1 MAQRCE
7 AWTPLLE
14 SRMRRT
20 FVVLMTV
27 GISACGTAGT
37 SGSGANTETRS
48 MDYLT
53 CVSQQRAYANQYR
66 AAGASVYD
74 VNLGTSSGKAIR
86 ICGGDGSVLVT
97 CSSPDRKM
105 IIHKSSYRCR

>member
-1 MAQRCE
+1 MRSA
-7 AWTPLLE
+7 LL
-14 SRMRRT
+14 
-20 FVVLMTV
+20 VLMTIGV
-27 GISACGTAGT
+27 SACGTVGT

-53 CVSQQRAYANQYR
+53 CVSEQRAYANQFR

-74 VNLGTSSGKAIR
+74 VEVGTSSAKAIR

-105 IIHKSSYRCR
+105 IIHRSSYRCR